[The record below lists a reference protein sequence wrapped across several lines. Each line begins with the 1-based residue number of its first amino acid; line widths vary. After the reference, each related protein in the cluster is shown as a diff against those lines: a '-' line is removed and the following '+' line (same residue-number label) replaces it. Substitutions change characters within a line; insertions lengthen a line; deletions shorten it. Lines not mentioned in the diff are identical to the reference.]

1 MTNQLTLHD
10 LIFVIMRQHKHIIEI
25 MISRPMLDLFQILP
39 SDLATPSFFV
49 FCIYLHNTKKCLV
62 FLFRIKII

>member
-49 FCIYLHNTKKCLV
+49 FCI
-62 FLFRIKII
+62 